1 MLQQRL
7 ERINEL
13 RKKALSNPEF
23 VKSAKAHEQ
32 ALNKQVADKTTRNR
46 KPKSLSEIY
55 QGYQFGN
62 DTH

>member
-7 ERINEL
+7 DRINEL
-13 RKKALSNPEF
+13 RKQALSNPEF
-23 VKSAKAHEQ
+23 VESAKAHEQ
-32 ALNKQVADKTTRNR
+32 ALNKEVSQQQTHNK